1 MGHRLVR
8 YIYIRRKTPDIV
20 LELVLSENVD
30 EDVTL
35 LKKRVKTQSGEH
47 EKNGDYRQ
55 MLVHAIYSCT
65 IKFSRWRE
73 FWCIC

>member
-8 YIYIRRKTPDIV
+8 YLDIYIRRKTPDIV

-35 LKKRVKTQSGEH
+35 LKKRVKTQSGEIGRAH
-47 EKNGDYRQ
+47 
-55 MLVHAIYSCT
+55 V
-65 IKFSRWRE
+65 
-73 FWCIC
+73 